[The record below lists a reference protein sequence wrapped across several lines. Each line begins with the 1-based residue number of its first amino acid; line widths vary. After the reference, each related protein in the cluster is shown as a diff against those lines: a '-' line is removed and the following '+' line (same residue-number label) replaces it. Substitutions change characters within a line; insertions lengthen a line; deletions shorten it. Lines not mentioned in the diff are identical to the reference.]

1 MNPPG
6 RLESEHRGS
15 QHEGLAMSN
24 EFKGRTGIDR
34 IVRAAG
40 HSLSGLRLAYEGESA
55 FRQELWLA
63 VVLLPAA
70 FWLGR
75 GWVQIALLAGSVL
88 LVMIVELLNSG
99 IEAVVDRVSY
109 DWHELS
115 KRAKDLG
122 SAAVLLSLL
131 LCGGIWA
138 AALAQH
144 FLGV

>member
-1 MNPPG
+1 
-6 RLESEHRGS
+6 
-15 QHEGLAMSN
+15 MSN

-40 HSLSGLRLAYEGESA
+40 HSASGLRLAYTGESA
-55 FRQELWLA
+55 FRQETWFA
-63 VVLLPAA
+63 VVMLPAA

-75 GWVQIALLAGSVL
+75 NWEQTALLAGSVL

-99 IEAVVDRVSY
+99 IEAVVDRISY
-109 DWHELS
+109 ERHELS
-115 KRAKDLG
+115 KRAKDLA

-138 AALAQH
+138 AALWQRFA
-144 FLGV
+144 GA

>member
-1 MNPPG
+1 MT
-6 RLESEHRGS
+6 
-15 QHEGLAMSN
+15 N

-34 IVRAAG
+34 IVRATG
-40 HSLSGLRLAYEGESA
+40 HSISGLRLAYAGESA
-55 FRQELWLA
+55 FRQEVWLGA
-63 VVLLPAA
+63 LLLPAA

-75 GWVQIALLAGSVL
+75 NWEQVALLAGSVL

-115 KRAKDLG
+115 KRAKDFG
-122 SAAVLLSLL
+122 SAAVLLSLV

-138 AALAQH
+138 AALAQRL
-144 FLGV
+144 LGA